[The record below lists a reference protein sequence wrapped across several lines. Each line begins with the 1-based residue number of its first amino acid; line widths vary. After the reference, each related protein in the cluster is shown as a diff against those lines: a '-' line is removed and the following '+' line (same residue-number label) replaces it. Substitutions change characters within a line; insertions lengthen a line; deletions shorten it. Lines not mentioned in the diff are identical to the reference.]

1 MMILKYLN
9 DVKLI
14 KEYIVVFKRLNADKV
29 GVAISK
35 LRRLQPEEITQGW
48 EYFDLNGYKRN
59 YDGLS
64 LMDNEQFRKVF
75 KIIKSTRKLIE
86 VPQSLKKKY
95 FTSNHPNRIWISI

>member
-1 MMILKYLN
+1 MILKYLN
-9 DVKLI
+9 NVKLI

-48 EYFDLNGYKRN
+48 EYFDVNGNRQS
-59 YDGLS
+59 YDNLY
-64 LMDNEQFRKVF
+64 LMDNKQFRKVF

-95 FTSNHPNRIWISI
+95 FTSNYPNRIWISV